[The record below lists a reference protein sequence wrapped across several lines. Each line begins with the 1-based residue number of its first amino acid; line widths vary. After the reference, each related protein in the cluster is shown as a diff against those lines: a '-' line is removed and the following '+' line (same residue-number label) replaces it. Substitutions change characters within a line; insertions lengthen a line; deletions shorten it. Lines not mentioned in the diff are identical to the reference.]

1 MTRQTCCRFS
11 PNGARN
17 PHPRTTGMAGRW
29 AKPFPSL
36 FPKTALFFF
45 YLYLQQYTPQ
55 EGALV
60 AASARPSLWHRPSNP
75 AILCALTKAFPYGVK
90 KRHLF
95 YKWLCM
101 CLYTHRKGRA
111 SHQSSVFTLIAFA
124 KCGKSVTALSAQSRW
139 QQFDFTEHS
148 SRKARVLRHFSLF
161 WYCHVLLTFQNSS
174 CILWLKGSGR
184 SAFTDT
190 FWC

>member
-1 MTRQTCCRFS
+1 MEHEIHTHGQQGWQDAEPNLFLPFS
-11 PNGARN
+11 PKL
-17 PHPRTTGMAGRW
+17 H
-29 AKPFPSL
+29 
-36 FPKTALFFF
+36 FFF
-45 YLYLQQYTPQ
+45 FLPLP
-55 EGALV
+55 
-60 AASARPSLWHRPSNP
+60 P
-75 AILCALTKAFPYGVK
+75 AVHSPGRGTCSCLCQAQLMAQTFKPHHPLCSYQGLSIRSEK

-95 YKWLCM
+95 YKWLRM
-101 CLYTHRKGRA
+101 CLYTQKKGRA